1 MEYWVIMIGFNR
13 LNVSENKSYVC
24 KKGKKHTKYKN
35 VRDSEFFCNNEK
47 TLKKILEFKQG
58 IIYVKY
64 HSQLVTGIL
73 FVSSLLN
80 FLYFPYIFISLC

>member
-13 LNVSENKSYVC
+13 LNVSENKSFVC

-35 VRDSEFFCNNEK
+35 VRDSEFFCNDEE

-58 IIYVKY
+58 IIDTLHDYLEPGSFY
-64 HSQLVTGIL
+64 E
-73 FVSSLLN
+73 
-80 FLYFPYIFISLC
+80 